1 MTGRIRLRVAEL
13 YKQTKDEL
21 CSAGV
26 PEAEENARLLL
37 EEFYG
42 IKRSDLLADPDKT
55 VDETNNGFRRAL
67 ERRKD
72 REPIQH
78 ILGKTSFMGLEFK
91 ITPDVLIP
99 RPDTEILV
107 EEVLRNLSDGSRILD
122 LCTGSGCILIS
133 LLKYS
138 NAAEGVGTDISS
150 AALEVAGENA
160 ESILGSQAEFLCGDL
175 FEPLKGMDPKDSKFD
190 IIVSNPPYIK
200 TDVIKTL
207 EPEVKDH
214 EPMIALDGLD
224 NGLYFYEKIIP
235 EAPKYLAPGGMLFF
249 EIGYDQSEAV
259 SGLMKKE
266 GYVDVNVVKDY
277 ADLDRVVYGTKSV
290 LM

>member
-1 MTGRIRLRVAEL
+1 MTVSEV
-13 YKQTKDEL
+13 YKQTKEQL

-37 EEFYG
+37 EAYYG
-42 IKRSDLLADPDKT
+42 IKRIDILADPDRT
-55 VDETNNGFRRAL
+55 IEDTNNEDFRNAL
-67 ERRKD
+67 ERRKN
-72 REPIQH
+72 REPVQY
-78 ILGKTSFMGLEFK
+78 ILGKTAFMGLEFT

-107 EEVLRNLSDGSRILD
+107 EEVLKNLNDGNRILD

-138 NAAEGVGTDISS
+138 NGCEGVGVDISS
-150 AALEVAGENA
+150 AAVSLAEKNAGD
-160 ESILGSQAEFLCGDL
+160 ILDGRAGFLCGDL
-175 FEPLKGMDPKDSKFD
+175 FEPIEKMDPEEAKFD

-207 EPEVKDH
+207 EPEVRDH
-214 EPMIALDGLD
+214 EPMLALDGLN
-224 NGLYFYEKIIP
+224 NGLYFYETIIP

-249 EIGYDQSEAV
+249 EIGYDQGEEVA
-259 SGLMKKE
+259 GLMKEK
-266 GYVDVNVVKDY
+266 GYVDVNIVKDY
-277 ADLDRVVYGTKSV
+277 AGLDRVVYGTKSV

>member
-1 MTGRIRLRVAEL
+1 MTVAEL

-37 EEFYG
+37 EEYYG
-42 IKRSDLLADPDKT
+42 LKRIDLLADPERA
-55 VDETNNGFRRAL
+55 VDESKHDEFREAL
-67 ERRKD
+67 ERRKN

-78 ILGKTSFMGLEFK
+78 ILGKTVFMGLEFK
-91 ITPDVLIP
+91 ITQDVLIP

-107 EEVLRNLSDGSRILD
+107 EEVLKNLNDGNRILD

-138 NAAEGVGTDISS
+138 NGTEGVGVDISP
-150 AALEVAGENA
+150 AALGIANDNA
-160 ESILGSQAEFLCGDL
+160 KSILGERAEFICGDL
-175 FEPLKGMDPKDSKFD
+175 FEPVEEMAPEDSKFD

-214 EPMIALDGLD
+214 EPMIALDGLN

-235 EAPKYLAPGGMLFF
+235 EAPKYLSPGGMMFF
-249 EIGYDQSEAV
+249 EIGYDQGEAV
-259 SGLMKKE
+259 RGLMEKE

-277 ADLDRVVYGTKSV
+277 SGLDRVVYGTKSV

>member
-1 MTGRIRLRVAEL
+1 MTVAEL

-26 PEAEENARLLL
+26 PESEENARLLL
-37 EEFYG
+37 EEYYG
-42 IKRSDLLADPDKT
+42 IKRIDLLATPEKV
-55 VDETNNGFRRAL
+55 VDEANHDEFRSAL
-67 ERRKD
+67 ERRKK

-78 ILGKTSFMGLEFK
+78 ILGKTTFMGLDFK

-107 EEVLRNLSDGSRILD
+107 EEVLRNLNDGNRVLD

-138 NAAEGVGTDISS
+138 NATAGVGVDISP
-150 AALEVAGENA
+150 AALAIAKENA
-160 ESILGSQAEFLCGDL
+160 ESILGERAEFICGDL
-175 FEPLKGMDPKDSKFD
+175 FEPVKELAPEESQFD

-214 EPMIALDGLD
+214 EPMIALDGLN

-235 EAPKYLAPGGMLFF
+235 EAPKYLSPGGMLFF
-249 EIGYDQSEAV
+249 EIGYDQGEEV
-259 SGLMKKE
+259 SGLMKE
-266 GYVDVNVVKDY
+266 QGYVDVNIVKDY
-277 ADLDRVVYGTKSV
+277 AGLNRVVYGTKSV